1 MLESLE
7 CNRLSL
13 QQKEKFS
20 VTHTLYIIML
30 NHKLHVLPLRVPIL
44 TIPVSLMNNTLD
56 VQKGHLP

>member
-1 MLESLE
+1 MPESLE

-20 VTHTLYIIML
+20 VTHTLYIML

-44 TIPVSLMNNTLD
+44 TIPVSFMNNTLD